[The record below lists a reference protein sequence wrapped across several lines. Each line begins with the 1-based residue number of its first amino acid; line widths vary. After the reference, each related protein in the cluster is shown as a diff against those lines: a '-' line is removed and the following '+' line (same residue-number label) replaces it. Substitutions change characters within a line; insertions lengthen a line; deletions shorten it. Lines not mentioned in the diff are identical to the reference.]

1 MKSLALTVALTM
13 ALATAAPAVAQSPL
27 PGAPDTS
34 RVVAGRYQ
42 VDTDH
47 TLVVWTVSHM
57 GISPLSGAFAASGG
71 ALELDPSKPAA
82 AKVTVDFKVADM
94 VTTVPAFTQ
103 HLLGADFFEAE
114 KHPTASFTS
123 TAVEVNGRKAK
134 ISGNLTI
141 KGVTRP
147 VIVDAEFFGAG
158 TNPMSK
164 KLEVGFSGTAQ
175 IKRSEFGL
183 GFGLPAVTPDN
194 VELRISAA
202 FRHAD

>member
-1 MKSLALTVALTM
+1 MKRLALTAVLAA
-13 ALATAAPAVAQSPL
+13 ALATAIPAGAQSPL
-27 PGAPDTS
+27 PGAVDAT
-34 RVVAGRYQ
+34 RVAPGRYQ

-57 GISPLSGAFAASGG
+57 GISPLSGAIAASGG
-71 ALELDPSKPAA
+71 TLEIDPARPGAA
-82 AKVTVDFKVADM
+82 RVTVNFKIADM
-94 VTTVPAFTQ
+94 VTTAPAFTQ

-114 KHPTASFTS
+114 KHPALSFTS
-123 TAVEVNGRKAK
+123 TAVEATGHKAK

-147 VIVDAEFFGAG
+147 VVIEAEFFGAG

-164 KLEVGFSGTAQ
+164 KLEVGFTGTAR

-183 GFGLPAVTPDN
+183 GYGLPDVTPDD
-194 VELRISAA
+194 VDLRISAA